1 MPGCYRSV
9 TDAGYVSRGMTT
21 LPIDPVASSGAVAA
35 PAPRPGWRTLRG
47 ANVGDRLYRGA
58 LTALALVLP
67 LLLLTL
73 LAELVVSAWPAIK
86 QFGLPFVWNSVWDPV
101 AGGVGAAPLI
111 FGTPASSPLP
121 PCLPPPLPPRG
132 AGFITPVAPQKVPP
146 PRPVDWERT
155 P

>member
-101 AGGVGAAPLI
+101 AGGVRG
-111 FGTPASSPLP
+111 
-121 PCLPPPLPPRG
+121 PPRICRARALSPPSRRLG
-132 AGFITPVAPQKVPP
+132 RPPARRRGSLTPRVGPQRCPP
-146 PRPVDWERT
+146 
-155 P
+155 

>member
-1 MPGCYRSV
+1 MRCPRNDDAAACSARALRRRRSARHPGRG
-9 TDAGYVSRGMTT
+9 AG
-21 LPIDPVASSGAVAA
+21 AA
-35 PAPRPGWRTLRG
+35 T

-101 AGGVGAAPLI
+101 AGGVCAAPTV
-111 FGTPASSPLP
+111 FCPAG
-121 PCLPPPLPPRG
+121 PPPLRALLPGPLALRLG
-132 AGFITPVAPQKVPP
+132 
-146 PRPVDWERT
+146 
-155 P
+155 

>member
-111 FGTPASSPLP
+111 FCTLASSLLAL
-121 PCLPPPLPPRG
+121 CLPPPLALR
-132 AGFITPVAPQKVPP
+132 AGVYTTPVAPQ
-146 PRPVDWERT
+146 RERQ
-155 P
+155 PLALLLA

>member
-9 TDAGYVSRGMTT
+9 TDAGYVSRGMTM
-21 LPIDPVASSGAVAA
+21 LPIDPLASSGAVAA

-101 AGGVGAAPLI
+101 AGGGGAAPGSFSQLVRAP
-111 FGTPASSPLP
+111 PAFSPTL
-121 PCLPPPLPPRG
+121 LTSPR
-132 AGFITPVAPQKVPP
+132 AGGFVHWVCAKHIQPYVRNLVY
-146 PRPVDWERT
+146 
-155 P
+155 